1 MLRLTLVML
10 DAPCVLFSGIC
21 VRVYYSKDVDIALL
35 THLKKSMVEGEQ
47 LLRVTVPCWD
57 SASVAGCVCGG
68 GGRVNGRLEGGTCY
82 KMNPAFSSV
91 SFGHS
96 YLVLNQVFIVYSAA

>member
-1 MLRLTLVML
+1 MLCPKRKFATARSCHVGR
-10 DAPCVLFSGIC
+10 PCVLFGGIC
-21 VRVYYSKDVDIALL
+21 VRVYYSKDVDMALL

-68 GGRVNGRLEGGTCY
+68 GGRVKGRVGGGTCY
-82 KMNPAFSSV
+82 KMNPV
-91 SFGHS
+91 SCP
-96 YLVLNQVFIVYSAA
+96 